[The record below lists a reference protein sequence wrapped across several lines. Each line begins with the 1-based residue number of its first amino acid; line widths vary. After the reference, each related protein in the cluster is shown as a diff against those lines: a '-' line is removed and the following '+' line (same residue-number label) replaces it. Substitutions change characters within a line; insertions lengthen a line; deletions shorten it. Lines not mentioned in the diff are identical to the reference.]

1 MLPPSLL
8 LFRSLRFRWEGFV
21 SDVPF
26 RAQYHHVSYSLCI
39 NQLYAFVL
47 IIIYLEEAASL
58 LRYEEC
64 TDLWVWQYVIAN
76 QFIAMYFKQNNT
88 HSFRSMIYLATGS
101 LSNSVR

>member
-8 LFRSLRFRWEGFV
+8 LFRSLRFRWEGYV

-47 IIIYLEEAASL
+47 IIIHLEEAASL
-58 LRYEEC
+58 LRFEEC
-64 TDLWVWQYVIAN
+64 TDLWVCQYVIC
-76 QFIAMYFKQNNT
+76 K
-88 HSFRSMIYLATGS
+88 SFYCY
-101 LSNSVR
+101 VF